1 MLLHP
6 LLRVAISQANAA
18 HDGMTASPACATLPL
33 PAASGFLPHGY
44 CYLWNK
50 PLLLTHLISDALIG
64 VSYVVI
70 SFALV
75 ALVHRA
81 RRDVPFHI
89 LFIAFG
95 LFIITCG
102 MTHFMEIWTLW
113 RPVYWLSGGVKAVTA
128 VASVTTAMVMPGM
141 VPKALGTI
149 RSARLSREREVAAAR
164 AEALQEQND
173 LLEAQAAQ
181 MEQQTEEAQTLA
193 EELEQSNTE
202 LRRALEDME
211 RARGEAE
218 AARADAERQRAAAQ
232 EANGAKS
239 QFLSTMSH
247 ELRTP
252 LNAIAGYTELLAMG
266 VRGEITGPQR
276 EDLTRI
282 QKANQHVMSLVNDIL
297 NFAQL
302 EGGHVAIEL
311 ADVELASVITDIE
324 VIMRPQ
330 VEARGLTFD
339 HDACVADSPGER
351 RMVRTDPEK
360 LRQILLNLLTNAIK
374 FTEARGRVS
383 IACETDASRQQVC
396 VRVSDTGRGI
406 PADQLDR
413 IFEPFVQVDRHRTH
427 ASQQGV
433 GLGLAIS
440 RDLARR
446 MGGELVA
453 ESTEGRG
460 SVFTLT
466 LPMPQSPGAVT

>member
-1 MLLHP
+1 MLLHS
-6 LLRVAISQANAA
+6 LLRAVATQAHASHEAA
-18 HDGMTASPACATLPL
+18 MANPACVTLPL
-33 PAASGFLPHGY
+33 PASDGFLPHGY

-64 VSYVVI
+64 LSYVVI

-75 ALVHRA
+75 ALVQRA
-81 RRDVPFHI
+81 RKDVPFHV

-102 MTHFMEIWTLW
+102 LTHFMEIWTLW

-128 VASVTTAMVMPGM
+128 VASVTTAMVMPAM
-141 VPKALGTI
+141 VPKALTTI
-149 RSARLSREREVAAAR
+149 RSARLSRERELAEAR
-164 AEALQEQND
+164 ALALQEQNE
-173 LLEAQAAQ
+173 LLEAQAIE

-193 EELEQSNTE
+193 EELEQSNVE
-202 LRRALEDME
+202 LRRALEDTE

-252 LNAIAGYTELLAMG
+252 LNAIAGYTDLLAMG
-266 VRGEITGPQR
+266 LRGDISDAQR
-276 EDLTRI
+276 SDLTRI
-282 QKANQHVMSLVNDIL
+282 QRANQHVMSLVNDIL

-302 EGGHVAIEL
+302 EGGHVLIELEDLQL
-311 ADVELASVITDIE
+311 ADVIADIE
-324 VIMRPQ
+324 GIVRPQ
-330 VEARGLTFD
+330 VESRGLAFD
-339 HDACVADSPGER
+339 HDHCVPDSPAHPHR
-351 RMVRTDPEK
+351 VRTDPEK

-374 FTEARGRVS
+374 FTEAPGRVS
-383 IACETDASRQQVC
+383 ISCETDAERRE
-396 VRVSDTGRGI
+396 VRVHVTDTGRGI

-453 ESTEGRG
+453 ASTVGQG

-466 LPMPQSPGAVT
+466 LPQAEAATG